1 MQDICFISPLLAK
14 CNGETTLVVQSVCTY
29 NPYLNDVIS
38 FLYFL
43 FYAQAQQDHV
53 SFSLTKFEVVRKK
66 TFRPQCPHTLVAE

>member
-1 MQDICFISPLLAK
+1 MQDICFISPLRSPVF
-14 CNGETTLVVQSVCTY
+14 LVSAMVKPY